1 MNPAN
6 TTDQHSPQVSEDSS
20 AHSSP
25 RRDPFFQQDNG
36 RSSLFDK
43 LPEELRRRLDL
54 AIFHRI
60 PPTLKDLWM
69 QFELSKFGVSYS
81 ALYRYARRL
90 RDRLNVAEAVLL
102 ADGDE
107 ADVDAAI
114 QKLLSRRLLE
124 LLLHTGGASCA
135 KEIAA
140 LTSAQRKGVRT
151 AVDLRRLEHDREY
164 LHLKSEA
171 LALARRA
178 LESRLAHATPLRLAC
193 SNDLAES
200 ASAAA
205 PASAQPADC

>member
-1 MNPAN
+1 MNADRTQQNGPTA
-6 TTDQHSPQVSEDSS
+6 TSDPS
-20 AHSSP
+20 ACSAA
-25 RRDPFFQQDNG
+25 RRDPFSQQDNG

-54 AIFHRI
+54 AILHRI
-60 PPTLKDLWM
+60 PPTFKDVWM

-90 RDRLNVAEAVLL
+90 RDRLNMAEAVFLNDD
-102 ADGDE
+102 DG

-151 AVDLRRLEHDREY
+151 TVDLRRLEHDGEY
-164 LHLKSEA
+164 LRLKSEA
-171 LALARRA
+171 LELARRS

-193 SNDLAES
+193 SNDLADG

-205 PASAQPADC
+205 PATAQPAAE